1 MLYDSPSPEV
11 TPLPDADGS
20 ARFLDRP
27 LTPIP
32 SSANRPVVTSS
43 SSLTPLICDERA
55 ISSLL
60 GNLLDGSG
68 LTISSAARKLG
79 INSASLRQYINGRR
93 GRPSLLWFLRFAA
106 ICGAKVT
113 IEFPTHGR

>member
-1 MLYDSPSPEV
+1 MLIDPLSPAATDSSIL
-11 TPLPDADGS
+11 TSTRSDDAP
-20 ARFLDRP
+20 F

-32 SSANRPVVTSS
+32 SSANRPVVTTS

-68 LTISSAARKLG
+68 LTISAASRRLG
-79 INSASLRQYINGRR
+79 INPASLRQYINGRR

-113 IEFPTHGR
+113 IEFPKGR